1 MSVKIKDV
9 AKEANVSV
17 ATVSRVLNNIPL
29 VNDETKKRVL
39 DAIEKTGY
47 KPNAIARSLKMQK
60 TNTFGIMIPDISKS
74 YYTQVVRGVEDVCN
88 IYDYNIILC
97 NTDSEVS
104 KEEKYF
110 DVFLEKQTDG
120 ILYIGKGLSANL
132 IDKIE
137 SSRIPV
143 VLGAVNDVMGR
154 YNSVAINNEQAA
166 YDITTYLI
174 EKGHREIAFF
184 ADENEKSFVSQE
196 RKKGFHRAMKK
207 NDLPINPIFELKGKY
222 SIKGGFDLMEE
233 LLKNKKLPTALIAL
247 NDEMALG
254 AIRQL
259 EDSGY
264 KVPEDMSVV
273 GFNNFQISE
282 WFKPGI
288 TTIAQPMY
296 DIGAISARI
305 LIKILNNQPID
316 EKAMIVPHELIERES
331 VKTIEKKP
339 E

>member
-39 DAIEKTGY
+39 DAIERTGY

-60 TNTFGIMIPDISKS
+60 TNTFGIMIPDISRP

-97 NTDSEVS
+97 NTDSEPL

-110 DVFLEKQTDG
+110 DVFLEKQVDG
-120 ILYIGKGLSANL
+120 ILYIGKGLSQNL
-132 IDKIE
+132 VNKIE
-137 SSRIPV
+137 SNKVPI

-154 YNSVAINNEQAA
+154 YHSVAINNELAA

-174 EKGHREIAFF
+174 ENGHRKIAFF
-184 ADENEKSFVSQE
+184 TDEDEKSYVARE
-196 RKKGFHRAMKK
+196 RKKGFVKALKK
-207 NDLPINPIFELKGKY
+207 YDIKENPIYELKGKY

-233 LLKNKKLPTALIAL
+233 LLMNDDLPTAVVAL
-247 NDEMALG
+247 NDEMAIG
-254 AIRQL
+254 AIRKL
-259 EDSGY
+259 EDRGM
-264 KVPEDMSVV
+264 KVPDDMSVV
-273 GFNNFQISE
+273 GFNNFQLSE
-282 WFKPGI
+282 WLRPGI

-296 DIGAISARI
+296 DIGAICARI
-305 LIKILNNQPID
+305 LIKVINNSKID
-316 EKAMIVPHELIERES
+316 EKAVIVPHELIIRES
-331 VKTIEKKP
+331 VKKM
-339 E
+339 